1 MRRYDPNSPHAAA
14 RVVALTLL
22 ADGAVSRCELGMLFR
37 WDVCRRLGVDNVEM
51 QLVLE
56 DLARDLYEFG
66 TPAWGDAG
74 GLHPLVVQCVLDDV
88 TDPALRREVLAMCQS
103 LAEADSHL
111 SDGECLVLDRA
122 HSHWRLAA
130 PSNFVKGA

>member
-1 MRRYDPNSPHAAA
+1 MRRYDTNSPHAAA

-22 ADGAVSRCELGMLFR
+22 ADGAVSRCERGMLFR
-37 WDVCRRLGVDNVEM
+37 LQTGERLGVDNVEM

-74 GLHPLVVQCVLDDV
+74 ALHPLIVQCVLDDV
-88 TDPALRREVLAMCQS
+88 TDPVLRREVLAICES
-103 LAEADSHL
+103 LASVDSHL

-130 PSNFVKGA
+130 TLNLP